1 DGTTDNFF
9 ALGGNSLSA
18 IRLTGRVRAALHHP
32 ISVRDLFEA
41 PTVLALESRLTA
53 NAPAL
58 TPDEPLPAT
67 PPSPRSTPTPTPI
80 PLSPVQAR
88 LWTINYLG
96 DGRPDYISALLFTFE
111 GPLNTD
117 ALQAALT
124 DLTTRHEVLRTVF
137 PYGETGPEQRILPA
151 DTAPLDF
158 RTTTLNTNTL
168 NKEAA
173 LNAALGSDLAAPLD
187 SDRAPALDPYLTTA
201 LNPNLTAAQDR
212 DLTAALNPDLTAAPD
227 ANLTESLN
235 PDLTATQDPDLTAAL
250 NTAISTELATPFNLQ
265 HHLPLRARLYLHD
278 HDAKRHTLLLAIHHI
293 AFDGHSAAP
302 LHRDLATAYTARAA
316 GQSPT
321 WPAPAPQY
329 ADYTLTRHHHTA
341 DEAHPDSPA
350 ARYWTQELTNLPT
363 PLPLPRTHRP
373 SHPARTGKAATLP
386 FTITPH
392 LHTAL
397 ETAARQC
404 SATTYMAVHAAFA
417 AALTAA
423 GAGDDIPIGVPL
435 SGRDTPDLDNL
446 IGCLINTVVLRTRTT
461 GTPTPRTLITQ
472 VRDRLLAAHE
482 HQSLPFDHLVTL
494 LNPPRSETHHPLFQV
509 AMTYLHHPPTTP
521 TPHPPPPPPH
531 HPPPGQPPHHPHRQ
545 HSKR

>member
-1 DGTTDNFF
+1 M
-9 ALGGNSLSA
+9 
-18 IRLTGRVRAALHHP
+18 
-32 ISVRDLFEA
+32 
-41 PTVLALESRLTA
+41 
-53 NAPAL
+53 
-58 TPDEPLPAT
+58 
-67 PPSPRSTPTPTPI
+67 
-80 PLSPVQAR
+80 
-88 LWTINYLG
+88 
-96 DGRPDYISALLFTFE
+96 
-111 GPLNTD
+111 
-117 ALQAALT
+117 
-124 DLTTRHEVLRTVF
+124 
-137 PYGETGPEQRILPA
+137 
-151 DTAPLDF
+151 
-158 RTTTLNTNTL
+158 
-168 NKEAA
+168 
-173 LNAALGSDLAAPLD
+173 
-187 SDRAPALDPYLTTA
+187 
-201 LNPNLTAAQDR
+201 
-212 DLTAALNPDLTAAPD
+212 
-227 ANLTESLN
+227 
-235 PDLTATQDPDLTAAL
+235 
-250 NTAISTELATPFNLQ
+250 ATPFNLQ

-316 GQSPT
+316 GQPPT

-341 DEAHPDSPA
+341 DEVHPDSPA

-423 GAGDDIPIGVPL
+423 GAGDDIPVGVPL

-509 AMTYLHHPPTTP
+509 AMTYLHHPPSTS
-521 TPHPPPPPPH
+521 TPHWPEPLTVHLAPGHRPH
-531 HPPPGQPPHHPHRQ
+531 TELDLLLELHEQRTPDNAPAGITGQLIYSADTFTPETAACLHTRLTTSLTAIPHLDAPFPRPGNVRPAG
-545 HSKR
+545 